1 MPTFTRF
8 RLARIEAKFY
18 TDIYKVCFGG
28 NRCKVLC
35 RHLQGL
41 VWFGGKN
48 RGKVLCRHLDR
59 DWDVA

>member
-18 TDIYKVCFGG
+18 TDIYKVALAVIDAKFYTDIY
-28 NRCKVLC
+28 R
-35 RHLQGL
+35 